1 MNIQGLN
8 QYKNK
13 WSVADLSM
21 DAILYRRELEQL
33 NSLFPGELKEL
44 KTLVSR
50 ECDKLDYPGSMI
62 YDECPDNVMFT
73 KKCNDICCLAK
84 CNCKYG
90 KKCTEECYLKDIIK
104 VLMADEIYKRR
115 QKRYKGFR

>member
-73 KKCNDICCLAK
+73 KKC
-84 CNCKYG
+84 
-90 KKCTEECYLKDIIK
+90 TEECYLKDIIK